1 MANRPIKQMYI
12 IEITAKTDERSAC
25 AALSADWERENITH
39 GLRANA
45 PDELVGMRIFGAYDL
60 DRLIGYISTTSSR
73 TDCPYSMVPNVG
85 TPCWEIEELY
95 VVPEMRSRG
104 VGRALYNRA
113 EAAARASG
121 AEFIFLSTATKD
133 YKRILHFYI
142 EELGMEFWNARLFK
156 HI

>member
-1 MANRPIKQMYI
+1 MDIR
-12 IEITAKTDERSAC
+12 EINTENGDMTAF

-39 GLRANA
+39 GLCANS
-45 PDELVGMRIFGAYDL
+45 PDDFAGMRVFGAYEQ

-73 TDCPYSMVPNVG
+73 TDRPYSMVPEAG

-95 VVPEMRSRG
+95 IVPEMRSRG
-104 VGRALYNRA
+104 IGRMLYRHA
-113 EAAARASG
+113 EAAAKAEG

-156 HI
+156 KL

>member
-1 MANRPIKQMYI
+1 MDIR
-12 IEITAKTDERSAC
+12 EINTENGDMTAF
-25 AALSADWERENITH
+25 AALLEDWERENITH
-39 GLRANA
+39 GLRANS
-45 PDELVGMRIFGAYDL
+45 PDDFAGMHVFGAYEQ

-73 TDCPYSMVPNVG
+73 TDRPYSMVPEAG

-95 VVPEMRSRG
+95 IVPEMRSRG
-104 VGRALYNRA
+104 IGRTLYSHA
-113 EAAARASG
+113 EAAAKAEG

-156 HI
+156 KL